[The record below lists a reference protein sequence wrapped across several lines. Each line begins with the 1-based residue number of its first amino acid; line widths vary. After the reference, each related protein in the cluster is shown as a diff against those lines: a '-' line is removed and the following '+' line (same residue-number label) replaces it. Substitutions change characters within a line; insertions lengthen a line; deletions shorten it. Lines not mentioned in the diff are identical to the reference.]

1 MEELLEELFSR
12 LRQTFENQLSVKDLK
27 CTHTGDIDVF
37 KTYVS
42 LSKSQKDFRKLIE
55 SSARNKE
62 SLELEFSKAVVKS
75 ALSDKFIRNGS
86 TINSDKIF
94 ICSNGLYH
102 YYRLRKYNLNN
113 VFIEFDNSK
122 FVQEKLKLKT
132 QEKIWCIF
140 LILFD
145 AVSQDKILDTT
156 KLKPRILNQYFQFFE
171 LIEVELHNYGLNI
184 GKKIGWGTG
193 KDVNFR
199 KFITNNVALPNS
211 GIYNDRPTSKYWLDF
226 SNRKNVAFILDLIL
240 DSYTNEERILA
251 NNSFI
256 EVLRHLSNQMLP
268 VLQEFPRE
276 LNKYL
281 KDDLSS

>member
-102 YYRLRKYNLNN
+102 YYRLKKYNLNN